1 METID
6 TNIRT
11 SEATSTTIN
20 ENESAINRQNFA
32 GAGSEHGY
40 TLYARP
46 RTQFARVGRYGR
58 VTRAII
64 NYEPGL

>member
-11 SEATSTTIN
+11 SESNSSIVN
-20 ENESAINRQNFA
+20 ENDSAINTQNFA

-40 TLYARP
+40 TLYARS
-46 RTQFARVGRYGR
+46 RTHFVRVGRYGR

-64 NYEPGL
+64 NHEPGL